1 MKNMNDYSLF
11 AAGSGDEIQTC
22 KEVKPSASSDAT
34 DAVNSEQSLADADP
48 LFGANSGDEF

>member
-11 AAGSGDEIQTC
+11 AVGSGDEIQTC

>member
-11 AAGSGDEIQTC
+11 AVGSGDEIQPC
-22 KEVKPSASSDAT
+22 KEAKPSESSDVANS
-34 DAVNSEQSLADADP
+34 VNSEQSLADADP